1 MKGVKSGKLIKIV
14 LLGQT
19 GVGKTSIIRRFVDN
33 KFEDKISATIA
44 IDYEMKPMEYKKKDT
59 RFKYSIQLAKKDL
72 KIL

>member
-44 IDYEMKPMEYKKKDT
+44 IDYEMKPMEYKKKKRDPNY
-59 RFKYSIQLAKKDL
+59 RASFLFSRYP
-72 KIL
+72 